1 MMTRSVCHSCLLR
14 EAIHCAVGV
23 LDRVALSSTGRVTV
37 VDEDM
42 IAEENIWIAVAAA
55 VDEWNHRRH
64 HYDLSCSGHMN
75 SLQLDWFV
83 AVAVV
88 VVAAAACKHTAAV
101 AACYHVL
108 HKPC

>member
-1 MMTRSVCHSCLLR
+1 MTRSVCHSCLLR

-64 HYDLSCSGHMN
+64 HYDLS
-75 SLQLDWFV
+75 FV
-83 AVAVV
+83 RPLRDLPDQKAL
-88 VVAAAACKHTAAV
+88 TERGT
-101 AACYHVL
+101 Y
-108 HKPC
+108 